1 MPRHTV
7 TLRRWQVGVS
17 FFMVTLAFVVG
28 LVWLT
33 HVSHDVSRKN
43 HERIMDIQ
51 RGRLESC
58 QRTYE
63 GIRQVFRPFFA
74 PPQKRSAHERL
85 VIKKF
90 NHRIEALKAQCDD
103 QTHVHLGGSP

>member
-7 TLRRWQVGVS
+7 TLRRWQVGLA
-17 FFMVTLAFVVG
+17 FTMVTLAFVVG

-33 HVSHDVSRKN
+33 HVSHEVSVKN
-43 HERIMDIQ
+43 HDRIADIQ

-63 GIRQVFRPFFA
+63 GVRQAFKPFF
-74 PPQKRSAHERL
+74 KRSRTTAEGRRDL
-85 VIKKF
+85 RTF
-90 NHRIEALKAQCDD
+90 NRNIDHLKAQCDD
-103 QTHVHLGGSP
+103 KTHVHLGGSP